1 MIRTFISLG
10 SNIEREYHI
19 HAAMTELKKLGVHFE
34 VSRIFE
40 AEPVG
45 FSGPNFYNCV
55 VAFETSLSL
64 SVLQQTLRQLELDY
78 GRAPDAKKNQ
88 SRTLDLDILL
98 YGDVQR
104 HASPTLPRA
113 DIYKFAFVLWPM
125 AEIAPEMKIP
135 GDDRT
140 VAQLWNEFGTEQA
153 LWPVDV
159 VFEESHESL

>member
-1 MIRTFISLG
+1 MTRTFISIG
-10 SNIEREYHI
+10 SNIEREHHI
-19 HAAMTELKKLGVHFE
+19 HVAMTELKKLGVHFE

-55 VAFETSLSL
+55 VALETSLSL
-64 SVLQQTLRQLELDY
+64 SVLQQTLKQLELDY

-98 YGDVQR
+98 YGNVQQN
-104 HASPTLPRA
+104 SLPTLPRA

-125 AEIAPEMKIP
+125 AEIAPDMKIP
-135 GDDRT
+135 GEDRT
-140 VAQLWNEFGTEQA
+140 ILQLWNEFGTEQA

-159 VFEESHESL
+159 IFEGSHESL